1 MEYQLTSI
9 INYLINEVEDNKEQ
23 SATQLQIKKKL
34 ILSLTEVLINY
45 LEA

>member
-23 SATQLQIKKKL
+23 SATQLQINKKL
-34 ILSLTEVLINY
+34 ILSLTEILIHY